1 MAIVPNSDST
11 SIQGL
16 FKNIYADKIQSLPP
30 EAAALTKIVGFN
42 QKQMTGRTYNQPVVL
57 SRYHGMTYYQ
67 NAAGAAALDAPIS
80 MIEQNAEVE
89 GCNAV
94 NRATVS
100 YELEERTKLGG
111 AQSFKDASKHVV
123 MELLESSVYRLEC
136 GLFYGQSGLAAF
148 ISTSVVSQVGAEITL
163 QVPSQE
169 WSSWIWSGAENAR
182 VEFVDD
188 ATGTIVA
195 GTATFDVTAA
205 GIPVD
210 VDNKRLTFTEE
221 VAGDAAVL
229 AAAIAALGVGA
240 TISVYFKTALN
251 NECAG
256 LKKIMTNTG
265 TLFGI
270 NAGQYSLWKGNVFDV
285 GGADLD
291 QAKLEQGLNRA
302 IGRGLKG
309 MDVDL
314 FVSPPAWGFLNDSLA
329 AKRMYDSSYKEEGT
343 NGFKSITYYSSNGAI
358 TVHSCGYVKLGDAFL
373 FPREHVK
380 RIGSSDVKFQY
391 KVEGGNE
398 VYFTTLPN
406 NAGFEFRTFYNQ
418 AIFIEKPA
426 ICTYFRNI
434 TTTGA

>member
-1 MAIVPNSDST
+1 MAIQPNSDSN

-16 FKNIYADKIQSLPP
+16 FKNIYADQIQILTPD
-30 EAAALTKIVGFN
+30 AAALTKIVGFN

-57 SRYHGMTYYQ
+57 SRYHGATYYQ
-67 NAAGAAALDAPIS
+67 NSAGAAALDAPIS
-80 MIEQNAEVE
+80 MIEQNAEIE
-89 GCNAV
+89 GCNMV

-111 AQSFKDASKHVV
+111 AQAFKDASKHVT

-136 GLFYGQSGLAAF
+136 GLFYGQSGIGAVGN
-148 ISTSVVSQVGAEITL
+148 TGVVAQVGAEITL
-163 QVPSQE
+163 QIQPQE

-182 VEFVDD
+182 IIFVVSS
-188 ATGTIVA
+188 TQTQTQGV
-195 GTATFDVTAA
+195 FDVTSAA

-210 VDNKRLTFTEE
+210 VDNKQITLTEE
-221 VAGDAAVL
+221 TAGDAAAL
-229 AAAIAALGVGA
+229 AAAIAALVG
-240 TISVYFKTALN
+240 TDTVEIYFTTAFQ

-265 TLFGI
+265 TIFGI
-270 NAGQYSLWKGNVFDV
+270 NASQYSLWKGNVYDV
-285 GGADLD
+285 GGTDLD
-291 QAKLEQGLNRA
+291 QAKLDQGLNRA
-302 IGRGLKG
+302 IGRGLKN

-329 AKRMYDSSYKEEGT
+329 AKRMYDSSYKEEGS
-343 NGFKSITYYSSNGAI
+343 NGFKSIKYYSSNGAI
-358 TVHSCGYVKLGDAFL
+358 TVHSCGYVKLGNAFL
-373 FPREHVK
+373 FPSQYVK

-398 VYFTTLPN
+398 IYYTTLPN

-426 ICTYFRNI
+426 QCVFFNNI

>member
-16 FKNIYADKIQSLPP
+16 FKNIYADQIQILTPD
-30 EAAALTKIVGFN
+30 AAALTKVIGFN
-42 QKQMTGRTYNQPVVL
+42 QKTMTGRTYNQPVVL
-57 SRYHGMTYYQ
+57 SRYHGATYFQ
-67 NAAGAAALDAPIS
+67 NSAGAAALDAPIS

-89 GCNAV
+89 GCNMV

-136 GLFYGQSGLAAF
+136 GLFYGQTGIAAVNN
-148 ISTSVVSQVGAEITL
+148 TSVVAQAGAEITL
-163 QVPSQE
+163 QILPQA

-182 VEFVDD
+182 VIFVNT
-188 ATGTIVA
+188 ATGLQVA
-195 GTATFDVTAA
+195 AGVFDVTSAVTT
-205 GIPVD
+205 PVD
-210 VDNKRLTFTEE
+210 VDNKQITLTEE
-221 VAGDAAVL
+221 TGGDAAAL
-229 AAAIAALGVGA
+229 AVIIGALVGTA
-240 TISVYFKTALN
+240 TIDVYFTTALN

-265 TLFGI
+265 TLFGVD
-270 NAGQYSLWKGNVFDV
+270 AAQYSLWKGNVYDV
-285 GGADLD
+285 GGTDLD

-302 IGRGLKG
+302 IGRGLKN

-343 NGFKSITYYSSNGAI
+343 NGFKSIKYYSSNGSI

-373 FPREHVK
+373 FPKEHVK

-398 VYFTTLPN
+398 IYFTTLAN

-418 AIFIEKPA
+418 AAFIEKPA
-426 ICTYFRNI
+426 QCVYFRNI

>member
-57 SRYHGMTYYQ
+57 SRYHGMTYFM

-111 AQSFKDASKHVV
+111 AQAFKDASKHVV
-123 MELLESSVYRLEC
+123 MELLESTVYRLEC
-136 GLFYGQSGLAAF
+136 GLFYGQSGIAAVDN
-148 ISTSVVSQVGAEITL
+148 TGVVAQVGAEITL
-163 QVPSQE
+163 QIQPQQ

-182 VEFVDD
+182 
-188 ATGTIVA
+188 IVFYIQSTDTQTQ
-195 GTATFDVTAA
+195 GVFDVVSAA

-210 VDNKRLTFTEE
+210 VDNKQITITEE
-221 VAGDAAVL
+221 TAGDAVLL
-229 AAAIAALGVGA
+229 AAAIAALAPGDVVDIFF
-240 TISVYFKTALN
+240 TTAHG

-270 NAGQYSLWKGNVFDV
+270 NASQFSLWKGNTFDV
-285 GGADLD
+285 GGTDLD

-302 IGRGLKG
+302 IGRGLKN

-343 NGFKSITYYSSNGAI
+343 NGFKSIRYYSSNGSI

-398 VYFTTLPN
+398 IYFTTLPS

-426 ICTYFRNI
+426 LCTYFFNI

>member
-1 MAIVPNSDST
+1 MAITPNSDST

-16 FKNIYADKIQSLPP
+16 FKNIYADQIQILTPD
-30 EAAALTKIVGFN
+30 AAALTKVIPFN
-42 QKQMTGRTYNQPVVL
+42 QKTMTGRTYNQPVVL
-57 SRYHGMTYYQ
+57 SRYHGATYFQ
-67 NAAGAAALDAPIS
+67 NSAGAAALDAPIS

-89 GCNAV
+89 GCNMV

-111 AQSFKDASKHVV
+111 AQAFKDASKHVV
-123 MELLESSVYRLEC
+123 MELMESSVYRLEC
-136 GLFYGQSGLAAF
+136 GLFYGQTGIAAVNN
-148 ISTSVVSQVGAEITL
+148 TSVVAQAGAEITL
-163 QVPSQE
+163 QILPQS

-182 VEFVDD
+182 VVFVIT
-188 ATGTIVA
+188 ATDTQTLGVFDVTSAVNPPVNVDLKQITLTEETAGQAATLAAQIAALV
-195 GTATFDVTAA
+195 GTATYDIYFTTAH
-205 GIPVD
+205 
-210 VDNKRLTFTEE
+210 L
-221 VAGDAAVL
+221 
-229 AAAIAALGVGA
+229 
-240 TISVYFKTALN
+240 

-265 TLFGI
+265 TLFGV
-270 NAGQYSLWKGNVFDV
+270 NAAQYSLWKGNVYDCL
-285 GGADLD
+285 GADLD

-302 IGRGLKG
+302 IGRGLKN

-343 NGFKSITYYSSNGAI
+343 NGFKSIKYYSSNGSI

-373 FPREHVK
+373 FPKEHVK

-398 VYFTTLPN
+398 IYFTTLAN

-418 AIFIEKPA
+418 AAFIEKPA
-426 ICTYFRNI
+426 QCVYFKNI